1 MTDAPARSAAAHLE
15 VLLVNA
21 TLGERGGVT
30 VDVDNIARGLVDRG
44 HRPRTVTSLRGLV
57 PHLRTNR
64 NALVHVFG
72 LLPVA
77 TQWASM
83 AAAKAAGRVLVWTP
97 VFHPSRRG
105 RLPRRR
111 PDSEA
116 SAPFPAPQGLH

>member
-1 MTDAPARSAAAHLE
+1 MRWVGWCRSVGSRPRWLVIQLSWDRAWPSRRQCEPEATRRGRRPILFWACELEMTDAPARSAAAHLE

-72 LLPVA
+72 
-77 TQWASM
+77 
-83 AAAKAAGRVLVWTP
+83 
-97 VFHPSRRG
+97 
-105 RLPRRR
+105 
-111 PDSEA
+111 
-116 SAPFPAPQGLH
+116 